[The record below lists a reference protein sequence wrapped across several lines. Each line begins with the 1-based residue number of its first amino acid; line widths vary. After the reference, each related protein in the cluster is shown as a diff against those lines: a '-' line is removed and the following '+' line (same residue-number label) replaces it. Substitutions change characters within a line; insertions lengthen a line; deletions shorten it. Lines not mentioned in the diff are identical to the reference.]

1 MADQGTFG
9 DKELYGEEP
18 IGYVVV
24 TFRLS
29 MEFGG
34 TDAFIDDL
42 FVRPRHRRRG
52 AGRIAL
58 EAAFA
63 ECRRRGVLA
72 IHVETGA
79 GNVAA
84 QSLYR
89 HFGFEDRQRLLLTSR
104 LTAGREALLEENP
117 I

>member
-18 IGYVVV
+18 IGHVVV

-42 FVRPRHRRRG
+42 FVRQRHRRRG

-79 GNVAA
+79 DNVAA
-84 QSLYR
+84 KSLYR
-89 HFGFEDRQRLLLTSR
+89 YFGFEDWQRLLLTSR
-104 LTAGREALLEENP
+104 LTARREALLEQNP